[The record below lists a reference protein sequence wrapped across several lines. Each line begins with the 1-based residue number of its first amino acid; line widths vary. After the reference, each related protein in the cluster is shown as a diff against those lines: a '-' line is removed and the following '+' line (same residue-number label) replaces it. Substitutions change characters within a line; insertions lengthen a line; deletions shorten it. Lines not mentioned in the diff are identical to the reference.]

1 MMMMIFVITCLV
13 MMFFM
18 MRGGMMHR
26 HRGGYA
32 VDIFK
37 ERYARGEINQMEFEE
52 RLRAITPHHFMLC
65 LSIHPRPRLRTGLG
79 L

>member
-1 MMMMIFVITCLV
+1 MWWSEHWPMPWMFLGPMMMMIFVVICLV

-32 VDIFK
+32 VDILK
-37 ERYARGEINQMEFEE
+37 ERYARRRDQSDGI
-52 RLRAITPHHFMLC
+52 
-65 LSIHPRPRLRTGLG
+65 
-79 L
+79 

>member
-1 MMMMIFVITCLV
+1 MWWSEHWPMPWMFLGPMMMMMMIFVVICLV

-18 MRGGMMHR
+18 MRGGMMRR

-32 VDIFK
+32 VHILK

-52 RLRAITPHHFMLC
+52 RLRAIM
-65 LSIHPRPRLRTGLG
+65 R
-79 L
+79 

>member
-1 MMMMIFVITCLV
+1 
-13 MMFFM
+13 

-32 VDIFK
+32 VDILK

-52 RLRAITPHHFMLC
+52 RLSAIT
-65 LSIHPRPRLRTGLG
+65 R
-79 L
+79 